1 MSCLQNEEILEG
13 LFEDVLFELSLANDW
28 HNTGLTSQQLEEIA
42 ATEAYKRFEDLAQWV
57 LV

>member
-28 HNTGLTSQQLEEIA
+28 HNAGFSSQELEKIA
-42 ATEAYKRFEDLAQWV
+42 AAEAYKRFEDLAQ
-57 LV
+57 

>member
-13 LFEDVLFELSLANDW
+13 LYDDILSDLCTANLTF
-28 HNTGLTSQQLEEIA
+28 NTGHSLKQLEEIA

>member
-57 LV
+57 LI

>member
-28 HNTGLTSQQLEEIA
+28 HNTGLSSQQLEEIA
-42 ATEAYKRFEDLAQWV
+42 ATEAYKRFEDLAQWM

>member
-1 MSCLQNEEILEG
+1 MSWLQNEEILER

>member
-1 MSCLQNEEILEG
+1 MSCLQNEEILER
-13 LFEDVLFELSLANDW
+13 LFEDALFDLSLANDW

>member
-1 MSCLQNEEILEG
+1 MSCLQNEEILER